1 MTSPITRHRI
11 RPQDDELLSSYLMR
25 VAHAEGTSPQRWA
38 QYHLRH
44 LELWTRDTDRALPAS
59 TLSSLVARLDCSKD
73 SITALSVGTGLDDRQ
88 LLCHAGVEP
97 WITAVGL
104 FHRIRRL
111 HGLQYCPDCLAEAPY
126 FRRLW
131 RIAFVTHCPAHHRVL
146 LDGCARCDAPI
157 VPHRHER
164 FPIHC
169 PICGMDLAH
178 PSTNRHTAGA
188 STNDATMAYVSQTS
202 WLTAWSTR
210 SFALGAV
217 SIPWHEALKGCR
229 ALIAVHR
236 FSLTQTL
243 RLLPP
248 RSGVFEA
255 QRVGTRM
262 ATMQWLHR
270 VLAHWPLAWLEDARR
285 GHVTQRSFHRQASI
299 PPWLQ
304 HGVQQLHVGHTRDR
318 WRRAREFEAHI
329 RQLRQQRPPHW
340 RTDHAQQFARWAP

>member
-1 MTSPITRHRI
+1 MTSPIARHRI
-11 RPQDDELLSSYLMR
+11 RPHDDELLSSYLMR

-38 QYHLRH
+38 QHHLRH
-44 LELWTRDTDRALPAS
+44 LELWTRDADRALPTSTMS
-59 TLSSLVARLDCSKD
+59 TLAAHLGCSMD
-73 SITALSVGTGLDDRQ
+73 SITALSVDTGLDDRQ
-88 LLCHAGVEP
+88 PRCHAGVEP

-104 FHRIRRL
+104 FHRIRHL
-111 HGLQYCPDCLAEAPY
+111 HGLQYCPACLAEEPY

-131 RIAFVTHCPAHHRVL
+131 RLAFVTHCPVHHRVL
-146 LDGCARCDAPI
+146 LDGCVRCDAPI

-164 FPIHC
+164 LPTHC

-178 PSTNRHTAGA
+178 PTISGEPTDDT
-188 STNDATMAYVSQTS
+188 TMAYVSQSS
-202 WLTAWSTR
+202 WLNAQSTR
-210 SFALGAV
+210 RFALGTA
-217 SIPWHEALKGCR
+217 SIPWHDALKGCR

-236 FSLTQTL
+236 CSLTQTL
-243 RLLPP
+243 RMLPP

-255 QRVGTRM
+255 QRVGLRM

-270 VLAHWPLAWLEDARR
+270 VLAHWPRAWLEDARR

-304 HGVQQLHVGHTRDR
+304 HALQFLHVGHTRDR
-318 WRRAREFEAHI
+318 WRRARAFQVHI
-329 RQLRQQRPPHW
+329 RRLRQLRPPHW